1 LLKGSV
7 KILMS
12 KIYQFS
18 PSEFAFGYSG
28 CKRCYYDL
36 KINNI
41 RIQTGFPSIFAK
53 LDSLQK
59 KFYHN
64 KSSIILNSNKILPGI
79 IKTDY
84 SKLQTSK
91 VLNDE
96 KGRHFQLRGKID
108 AYVDHTNFFSI
119 IDFKVTKLNEKKIDT
134 YKTQLMSYALMFEK
148 PDDKSLRLSPI
159 KNLGIFCFEP
169 SELIEI
175 KKDPFFKMSTMY
187 FDIKRDDKYFI
198 KFITNILDFLEGDK
212 PDFTSG
218 CSFCDLKRNDFF

>member
-1 LLKGSV
+1 
-7 KILMS
+7 
-12 KIYQFS
+12 
-18 PSEFAFGYSG
+18 
-28 CKRCYYDL
+28 
-36 KINNI
+36 
-41 RIQTGFPSIFAK
+41 
-53 LDSLQK
+53 
-59 KFYHN
+59 
-64 KSSIILNSNKILPGI
+64 
-79 IKTDY
+79 
-84 SKLQTSK
+84 
-91 VLNDE
+91 
-96 KGRHFQLRGKID
+96 
-108 AYVDHTNFFSI
+108 
-119 IDFKVTKLNEKKIDT
+119 
-134 YKTQLMSYALMFEK
+134 MFEK